1 MNGEYHIGGCII
13 YTEDRLRDILQY
25 AMQRNGL
32 SIHRLAQYTGI
43 SDGTIRSWLRGEH
56 TIKYDR
62 IEAIFAY
69 LDEGYRNVQ

>member
-1 MNGEYHIGGCII
+1 MSGEYHIGGCII

-32 SIHRLAQYTGI
+32 SIHRLAQCTGI
-43 SDGTIRSWLRGEH
+43 SDGTISSWLRGKH